1 MTDHCSRSWTRAAAG
16 LALALVAASGHAANA
31 SDQPSWTGT
40 LLTRT
45 NAQVPSGFTA
55 LAKNPIAATELKTVT
70 EGVLTG
76 LPLSSQLT
84 VDVSLTRIE
93 VFTDDAKLIEVSD
106 AGERELPR
114 PDVANFS
121 GTILGHEDS
130 HLFLSVHDNWVY
142 GYATVDNKMYII
154 STGSAID
161 PQPPVVYAPD
171 EISADDLA
179 IVIPNCQ
186 VGPEHVIREAT
197 SRPIGEDH
205 STRAGPC
212 RIAKVAWDSDY
223 ELAQRFGANGELTTA
238 YITLVNAA
246 MTDIYLRD
254 VNTRIVTPYVRVFT
268 TANDPWTAAD
278 SGGRLNEFR
287 SHWLSKMLG
296 VSRNLAHHLSGAGLG
311 GGVAWVGVVCNMQ
324 YGYAV
329 SGNLNGSFP
338 YPLQDNRGINWDPYV
353 VSHEMGHNFGTGHT
367 HDSYTPPIDNCGNG
381 NCSGAFAIG
390 TIMSYCH
397 LCTGGVQN
405 IKMKFHPRCID
416 RILVY
421 LQDEASCELA
431 DPAKFSKQ
439 PTSVNTTLGA
449 TAKFTTAVSGPGF
462 LQFQWLHD
470 GVEVPGANTQNLTI
484 TGVTISH
491 VGEYQLRVSNEC
503 TTIFSNTV
511 TLTVPC
517 PSDFDGSG
525 FVDTEDF
532 DAFVVKF
539 VEGDEA
545 ADFDNSGFV
554 DTEDFD
560 AFVMAFESG
569 C

>member
-1 MTDHCSRSWTRAAAG
+1 MAENRTRRSSPITCTMGFLLTALCGQALAAG
-16 LALALVAASGHAANA
+16 DL
-31 SDQPSWTGT
+31 PWTGE
-40 LLTRT
+40 LLTRST
-45 NAQVPSGFTA
+45 KQVPAGFTA
-55 LAKNPIAATELKTVT
+55 LSKDPAAAEALKTATDALLVA
-70 EGVLTG
+70 
-76 LPLSSQLT
+76 LPLSADLA
-84 VDVSLTRIE
+84 VDVALTRIE
-93 VFTDDAKLIEVSD
+93 VFTDDAKIVEVSD

-121 GTILGHEDS
+121 GKVLGHDDS
-130 HLFLSVHDNWVY
+130 HVFLSVCDNWVY
-142 GYATVDNKMYII
+142 GYATVDDVMYII
-154 STGSAID
+154 STGPATD
-161 PQPPVVYAPD
+161 PQPPVVYRPD
-171 EISADDLA
+171 QVSAEDLA
-179 IVIPNCQ
+179 IVIPPCS
-186 VGPEHVIREAT
+186 VGPEHVIKEA
-197 SRPIGEDH
+197 SARPLGDGFG
-205 STRAGPC
+205 TRAGPC
-212 RIAKVAWDSDY
+212 RVAKVAWDSDY
-223 ELAQRFGANGELTTA
+223 ELAQKFGADGPLTTA

-268 TANDPWTAAD
+268 TSNDPWTAAD

-287 SHWLSKMLG
+287 SHWITKMLG

-311 GGVAWVGVVCNMQ
+311 GGVAWVGTVCNTQ

-405 IKMKFHPRCID
+405 IKLRFHPRCID

-439 PTSVNTTLGA
+439 PVSTTVDLGA
-449 TAKFTTAVSGPGF
+449 TAKFTTAVTAPGTV
-462 LQFQWLHD
+462 QFQWLHN
-470 GVEVPGANTQNLTI
+470 GAELAGATSQNLTI
-484 TGVTISH
+484 TGVKLSD

-503 TTIFSNTV
+503 TTTFSNLV
-511 TLTVPC
+511 TLGVPC

-525 FVDTEDF
+525 FVDTDDF

-539 VEGDEA
+539 IEGDA
-545 ADFDNSGFV
+545 STDFDGSGFV
-554 DTEDFD
+554 DTDDFD
-560 AFVMAFESG
+560 AFVQAFETG